1 MRAESYPLP
10 KIEDLFAAL
19 EGGTRFTKLDLSQ
32 AYLQLPLEDASK
44 QFLTI
49 NTHKGL
55 FQFNRL
61 PFGVSAAPAIFQRAM
76 DSLFQG
82 LKSVS
87 VYIDDILVTG
97 SSIDEH
103 LSNLDKVLAKL
114 KEAGLRLKRSKC
126 IFLAERVKYLGYIID
141 QHRLRPTE
149 AKVQAIKEA
158 ATPSNIT
165 ELRAFLGIVNY
176 YSKSGHRISPSC
188 CIKILNGFGVRSRSW
203 LSRMPKI
210 CSNQMY
216 F

>member
-10 KIEDLFAAL
+10 KIEDLFATL

-55 FQFNRL
+55 FQFNHL

-82 LKSVS
+82 LKGVS

-114 KEAGLRLKRSKC
+114 KEVGLRLKRSKC
-126 IFLAERVKYLGYIID
+126 IFLAERVEYLGYIID
-141 QHRLRPTE
+141 QHGLRPTE

-176 YSKSGHRISPSC
+176 YSKFLPNLATELAPLYKLLHKGMV
-188 CIKILNGFGVRSRSW
+188 LG
-203 LSRMPKI
+203 
-210 CSNQMY
+210 
-216 F
+216 